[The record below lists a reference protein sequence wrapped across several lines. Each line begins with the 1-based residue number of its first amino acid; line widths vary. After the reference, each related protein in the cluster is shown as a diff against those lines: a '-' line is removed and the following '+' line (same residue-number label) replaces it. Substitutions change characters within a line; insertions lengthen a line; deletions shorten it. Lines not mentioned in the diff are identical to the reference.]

1 MKDRKHIFLLLATGM
16 FLFGCSQ
23 TKESKEKLTSP
34 NTTEI
39 ISVDKEYIIEGNS
52 IEGFKIGDTYS
63 EKSPELNYEKKL
75 SPSYT
80 DEGIDTLNI
89 VSVSDKSGK
98 LFDIVLEEMT
108 IQKILIESGRCK
120 TKDGISVN
128 SSLSDFTK
136 TYPDFEIFYSYVSDS
151 FWAST
156 KSLTGV
162 QFHLD
167 KECYSGSK
175 DGLNA
180 SDMVEL
186 DPKDFNQNCKIVS
199 IAVF

>member
-1 MKDRKHIFLLLATGM
+1 MKDRKHIFLLMATGM
-16 FLFGCSQ
+16 LLFGCSQ
-23 TKESKEKLTSP
+23 TKESKEKLTNS
-34 NTTEI
+34 NTIETASI
-39 ISVDKEYIIEGNS
+39 DTEYIIEGNS

-80 DEGIDTLNI
+80 DEGIDTLNM

-108 IQKILIESGRCK
+108 IQKIWVGSRRCK

-186 DPKDFNQNCKIVS
+186 DPKEFNQNCKIVS